1 MDIPDP
7 EPAIPPLTAQLE
19 RIERIRD
26 MLRAH
31 PHSPTAQRRMDEAE
45 RVEQVYSSNAIEG
58 NRLTLRETELVLR
71 GLTIGGRE
79 LKDHIEASNLA
90 RAWDHMRTISKT
102 PMNEAAL
109 TDLHAIVLAGS
120 PPGDAGVYRRVQ
132 VWVTG
137 SRLVPANPASIAPKV
152 TQLFNTFL
160 ANDEMHPVLKA
171 ADLHAGVARIHPFI
185 DGNGRVS
192 RLIQNMALNQAG
204 YWPAVIQPEGKLAY
218 YEALE
223 ASDAGDPTLFR
234 AYIAGRVLDAGQR
247 RMALLGP

>member
-1 MDIPDP
+1 MDIPHP
-7 EPAIPPLTAQLE
+7 EPEKPTIAAQLE
-19 RIERIRD
+19 GIERMRD
-26 MLRAH
+26 MIRAH
-31 PHSPTAQRRMDEAE
+31 PHLPTAQLRMDEAE

-71 GLTIGGRE
+71 GLTIGGRA
-79 LKDHIEASNLA
+79 LKDHIEANNLA
-90 RAWDHMRTISKT
+90 RAWDHMRVISKA

-132 VWVTG
+132 GWVAG

-152 TQLFNTFL
+152 TQLFNAFL
-160 ANDEMHPVLKA
+160 ANDGLHPVLKA

-204 YWPAVIQPEGKLAY
+204 YWPTLIQPEAKLDY
-218 YEALE
+218 YQALE
-223 ASDAGDPTLFR
+223 ASDTGDPTLFR
-234 AYIAGRVLDAGQR
+234 EYIAGRVMEAGQR
-247 RMALLGP
+247 RVELLG